1 MRAVV
6 VGGGLAGLSAA
17 LELVDAGHDVTLLEA
32 RPTLGGKVQTL
43 PERDGDPEPPPDNGQ
58 HIALGCFTDYLAF
71 LERIGSRDHVRRLPL
86 ELTVIDERGRAAK
99 IGYGLGPLLRYR
111 HLPVRDR
118 LRIAVLLARL
128 PRLQPHELETFGE
141 FLRRHG
147 QTSMA
152 IERFWDVFVRPG
164 LNLRTDE
171 VDAGAARFTV
181 LRALR
186 SGRAASDLVLPTAP
200 LGRMHGDAAG
210 RALEQAGA
218 RVQTGARVDDL
229 AELDADAVI
238 LALPPD
244 EASRLLG
251 EDWTFDHSPIVS
263 VHLLFDRV
271 VLREPM
277 AALLDSHAHWIFDRS
292 ALTGRGP
299 SEKARVRDSGPVEG
313 KPARSDREVP
323 PWPPGAQYLTVVS
336 SAAPELLEIRGRE
349 LVDLIAGQVT
359 ERLGAAEVLW
369 SRVSREPEATIAV
382 RPGLSRP
389 PAARPELALAGA
401 WLAAPWPPTMEG
413 AVRSG
418 RAAAGMLSDVTTRVA
433 A

>member
-1 MRAVV
+1 VKAVV

-17 LELVDAGHDVTLLEA
+17 LELADAGHEVRLLEA

-43 PERDGDPEPPPDNGQ
+43 PEREGDPDPPPDNGQ
-58 HIALGCFTDYLAF
+58 HIALGCFSDYLEF
-71 LERIGSRDHVRRLPL
+71 IERIGSRDKIQRLPF
-86 ELTVIDERGRAAK
+86 ELTVIDERGRAAR

-111 HLPVRDR
+111 HLPFRDR
-118 LRIAVLLARL
+118 LGVALLVARL
-128 PRLQPHELETFGE
+128 PRLVPRELETFGE

-147 QTSMA
+147 QSKTA
-152 IERFWDVFVRPG
+152 IERFWDIFIRPA

-171 VDAGAARFTV
+171 VDAEAARFTV

-200 LGRMHGDAAG
+200 LGDIHGVAAA
-210 RALEQAGA
+210 RALQQAGA
-218 RVQTGARVDDL
+218 SVQTGTRVDDL
-229 AELDADAVI
+229 AELDADAVV

-263 VHLLFDRV
+263 VHLLFDRII
-271 VLREPM
+271 LRRPM
-277 AALLDSHAHWIFDRS
+277 AALLGSDAHWVFDRG
-292 ALTGRGP
+292 ALTGHEPDRG
-299 SEKARVRDSGPVEG
+299 
-313 KPARSDREVP
+313 
-323 PWPPGAQYLTVVS
+323 QYVTVVS
-336 SAAPELLEIRGRE
+336 SAVPELLEIRGRE

-359 ERLGAAEVLW
+359 ERLGPADVLW

-389 PAARPELALAGA
+389 PAAREELALAGA
-401 WLAAPWPPTMEG
+401 CLAAPWPPTMEA

-418 RAAAGMLSDVTTRVA
+418 RAAAHLLSDVATRVA
-433 A
+433 V

>member
-1 MRAVV
+1 MKVVV

-17 LELVDAGHDVTLLEA
+17 LVLADAGHEVRLLEA

-43 PERDGDPEPPPDNGQ
+43 PEREGDPDPPPDNGQ
-58 HIALGCFTDYLAF
+58 HIALGCFSDYLEF
-71 LERIGSRDHVRRLPL
+71 IERIGSRDKIQRLPF
-86 ELTVIDERGRAAK
+86 ELTVIDERGRAAR

-111 HLPVRDR
+111 HLPFRDR
-118 LRIAVLLARL
+118 LGVALLVARL
-128 PRLQPHELETFGE
+128 PRLAPRELETFGE

-147 QTSMA
+147 QSKTA
-152 IERFWDVFVRPG
+152 IERFWDVFIRPV

-171 VDAGAARFTV
+171 VDAEAARFTV

-200 LGRMHGDAAG
+200 LGDIHGVAAA
-210 RALEQAGA
+210 RALQQAGA
-218 RVQTGARVDDL
+218 SVQTGTRVDDL
-229 AELDADAVI
+229 AELDADAVV

-263 VHLLFDRV
+263 VHLLFDRII
-271 VLREPM
+271 LRRPM
-277 AALLDSHAHWIFDRS
+277 AALLGSDAHWVFDRG
-292 ALTGRGP
+292 ALTGHEPDRG
-299 SEKARVRDSGPVEG
+299 
-313 KPARSDREVP
+313 
-323 PWPPGAQYLTVVS
+323 QYVTVVS
-336 SAAPELLEIRGRE
+336 SAVPELLEIRGRE

-359 ERLGAAEVLW
+359 ERLGPADVLW
-369 SRVSREPEATIAV
+369 SRMSREPEATIAV

-389 PAARPELALAGA
+389 PAAREELALAGA
-401 WLAAPWPPTMEG
+401 WLAAPWPPTMEA

-418 RAAAGMLSDVTTRVA
+418 RAAAHLLADVATRVA
-433 A
+433 V

>member
-1 MRAVV
+1 MKVVV

-17 LELVDAGHDVTLLEA
+17 LVLADAGHEVRLLEA

-43 PERDGDPEPPPDNGQ
+43 PEREGDPDPPPDNGQ
-58 HIALGCFTDYLAF
+58 HIALGCFSDYLEF
-71 LERIGSRDHVRRLPL
+71 IERIGSRDKIQRLPF
-86 ELTVIDERGRAAK
+86 ELTVIDERGRAAR

-111 HLPVRDR
+111 HLPFRDR
-118 LRIAVLLARL
+118 LRVALLVARL
-128 PRLQPHELETFGE
+128 PRLAPRELETFGE

-147 QTSMA
+147 QSKTA
-152 IERFWDVFVRPG
+152 IERFWDVFIRPA

-171 VDAGAARFTV
+171 VDAEAARFTV

-200 LGRMHGDAAG
+200 LGDIHGVAAA
-210 RALEQAGA
+210 RALQQAGA
-218 RVQTGARVDDL
+218 SVQTGTRVDDL
-229 AELDADAVI
+229 AELDADAVV

-263 VHLLFDRV
+263 VHLLFDRII
-271 VLREPM
+271 LRPPM
-277 AALLDSHAHWIFDRS
+277 AALLGSDAHWVFDRG
-292 ALTGRGP
+292 ALTGHEPDRG
-299 SEKARVRDSGPVEG
+299 
-313 KPARSDREVP
+313 
-323 PWPPGAQYLTVVS
+323 QYVTVVS
-336 SAAPELLEIRGRE
+336 SAVPELLEIRGRE

-359 ERLGAAEVLW
+359 ERLGPADVLW
-369 SRVSREPEATIAV
+369 SRMSREPEATIAV

-389 PAARPELALAGA
+389 PAAREELALAGA
-401 WLAAPWPPTMEG
+401 WLAAPWPPTMEA

-418 RAAAGMLSDVTTRVA
+418 RAAAHLLSDVATKVA
-433 A
+433 V

>member
-1 MRAVV
+1 MKVVV

-17 LELVDAGHDVTLLEA
+17 LVLADAGHEVRLLEA

-43 PERDGDPEPPPDNGQ
+43 PEREGDPDPPPDNGQ
-58 HIALGCFTDYLAF
+58 HIALGCFSDYLEF
-71 LERIGSRDHVRRLPL
+71 IERIGSRDKIQRLPF
-86 ELTVIDERGRAAK
+86 ELTVIDERGRAAR

-111 HLPVRDR
+111 HLPFRDR
-118 LRIAVLLARL
+118 LRVALLVARL
-128 PRLQPHELETFGE
+128 PRLAPRELETFGE

-147 QTSMA
+147 QSKTA
-152 IERFWDVFVRPG
+152 IERFWDVFIRPA
-164 LNLRTDE
+164 LNLRTEE
-171 VDAGAARFTV
+171 VDAEAARFTV

-200 LGRMHGDAAG
+200 LGDIHGVAAA
-210 RALEQAGA
+210 RALQQAGA
-218 RVQTGARVDDL
+218 SVQTGTRVDDL
-229 AELDADAVI
+229 AELDADAVV

-263 VHLLFDRV
+263 VHLLFDRII
-271 VLREPM
+271 LRPPM
-277 AALLDSHAHWIFDRS
+277 AALLGSDAHWVFDRG
-292 ALTGRGP
+292 ALTGHEPDRG
-299 SEKARVRDSGPVEG
+299 
-313 KPARSDREVP
+313 
-323 PWPPGAQYLTVVS
+323 QYLTVVS
-336 SAAPELLEIRGRE
+336 SAVPELLEIRGRE

-359 ERLGAAEVLW
+359 ERLGPADVLW

-389 PAARPELALAGA
+389 PAAREELALAGA
-401 WLAAPWPPTMEG
+401 WLAAPWPPTMEA

-418 RAAAGMLSDVTTRVA
+418 RAAAHLLSDVATKVA
-433 A
+433 V

>member
-1 MRAVV
+1 VKVVV

-17 LELVDAGHDVTLLEA
+17 LVLADAGHEVRLLEA

-43 PERDGDPEPPPDNGQ
+43 PEREGDPDPPPDNGQ
-58 HIALGCFTDYLAF
+58 HIALGCFSDYLEF
-71 LERIGSRDHVRRLPL
+71 IERIGSRDKIQRLPF
-86 ELTVIDERGRAAK
+86 ELTVIDERGRAAR

-111 HLPVRDR
+111 HLPFRDR
-118 LRIAVLLARL
+118 LGVALLVARL
-128 PRLQPHELETFGE
+128 PRLVPRELETFGE

-147 QTSMA
+147 QSKTA
-152 IERFWDVFVRPG
+152 IERFWDIFIRPA

-171 VDAGAARFTV
+171 VDAEAARFTV

-200 LGRMHGDAAG
+200 LGDIHGVAAA
-210 RALEQAGA
+210 RALQQAGA
-218 RVQTGARVDDL
+218 SVQTGTRVDDL
-229 AELDADAVI
+229 AELDADAVV

-263 VHLLFDRV
+263 VHLLFDRII
-271 VLREPM
+271 LRPPM
-277 AALLDSHAHWIFDRS
+277 AALLGSDAHWVFDRG
-292 ALTGRGP
+292 ALTGHEPDRG
-299 SEKARVRDSGPVEG
+299 
-313 KPARSDREVP
+313 
-323 PWPPGAQYLTVVS
+323 QYLTVVS
-336 SAAPELLEIRGRE
+336 SAVPELLKLRGRE

-359 ERLGAAEVLW
+359 ERLGPADVLW
-369 SRVSREPEATIAV
+369 SRMSREPEATIAV

-389 PAARPELALAGA
+389 PAAREELALAGA
-401 WLAAPWPPTMEG
+401 WLAAPWPPTMEA

-418 RAAAGMLSDVTTRVA
+418 RAAAHLLSDVATKVA
-433 A
+433 V

>member
-6 VGGGLAGLSAA
+6 VGGGLAGLSAE
-17 LELVDAGHDVTLLEA
+17 LELVDAGHEVTLLEA

-43 PERDGDPEPPPDNGQ
+43 PEREGDPEPPPDNGQ
-58 HIALGCFTDYLAF
+58 HIALGCFTDYLQF
-71 LERIGSRDHVRRLPL
+71 LERIGSSDNVRRLPF
-86 ELTVIDERGRAAK
+86 ELTVIDERGRTAR

-111 HLPVRDR
+111 HLPVCDR

-128 PRLQPHELETFGE
+128 PRLAPRELETFGE

-147 QTSMA
+147 QTAMA
-152 IERFWDVFVRPG
+152 IERFWDVFIRPG

-171 VDAGAARFTV
+171 VDAEAARFTV

-186 SGRAASDLVLPTAP
+186 SGRAASDLVLPTAS

-229 AELDADAVI
+229 AELDADEVI

-251 EDWTFDHSPIVS
+251 EELTFDHSPIVS

-271 VLREPM
+271 ILRQPM
-277 AALLDSHAHWIFDRS
+277 AALLGSNAHWLFDRG
-292 ALTGRGP
+292 ALTGQEPDRG
-299 SEKARVRDSGPVEG
+299 
-313 KPARSDREVP
+313 
-323 PWPPGAQYLTVVS
+323 QYLTVVS
-336 SAAPELLEIRGRE
+336 SAASELLEIRGRE

-359 ERLGAAEVLW
+359 DRLGPAAVLW

-382 RPGLSRP
+382 RPGLRRP
-389 PAARPELALAGA
+389 PAARGELALAGA

-418 RAAAGMLSDVTTRVA
+418 RAAAQMLSDVATKVA
-433 A
+433 V